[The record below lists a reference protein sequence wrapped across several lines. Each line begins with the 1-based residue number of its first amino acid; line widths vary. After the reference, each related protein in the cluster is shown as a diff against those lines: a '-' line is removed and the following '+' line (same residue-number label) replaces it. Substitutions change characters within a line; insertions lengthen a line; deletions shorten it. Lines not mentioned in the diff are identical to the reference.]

1 MSLFDLIFIAGFL
14 GAVGTALTALVQLV
28 RGRRDSAERIA
39 VGLVVGIALYVAVV
53 IGVSLTTPQRVLPQ
67 GERRCWDEWC
77 LAVESA
83 VRADSLAPGAVAAH
97 DESLVMLAVRISSR
111 SRGRAQRE
119 GGVRLFLLDSL
130 GVRYEVDT
138 LAQRALTLAGIAGDS
153 IGSVLQPGASILHHV
168 AFRVPRSATGL
179 GLGKDGMGPGP
190 WIIADETSLFHK
202 RTVNRLDLAGL
213 AR

>member
-1 MSLFDLIFIAGFL
+1 MSLFDLIFIGSFL
-14 GAVGTALTALVQLV
+14 AAVGTALAAIVQLL
-28 RGRRDSAERIA
+28 RGRRASAARISGSLA
-39 VGLVVGIALYVAVV
+39 VAIALYLAVV
-53 IGVSLTTPQRVLPQ
+53 VGVSLSTPQRVLPQ

-77 LAVESA
+77 LAVEEA
-83 VRADSLAPGAVAAH
+83 TRADSLAPGAVAGR
-97 DESLVMLAVRISSR
+97 DESLIMLAVRISSR
-111 SRGRAQRE
+111 SRGRPQRE

-130 GVRYEVDT
+130 GQRYDVDT
-138 LAQRALTLAGIAGDS
+138 VAQQALTAAGIAGDS
-153 IGSVLQPGASILHHV
+153 IGSMLQPGASILHHV

-202 RTVNRLDLAGL
+202 RTVNRLEPVAL